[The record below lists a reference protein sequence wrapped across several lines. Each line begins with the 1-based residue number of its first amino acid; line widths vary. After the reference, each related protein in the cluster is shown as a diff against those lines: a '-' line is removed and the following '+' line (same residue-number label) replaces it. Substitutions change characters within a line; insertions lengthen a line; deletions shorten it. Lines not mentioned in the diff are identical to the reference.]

1 MSLIQCALKCKFQTD
16 GYCKLE
22 TVSTVSSTAKK
33 CPYFKSLD
41 DTDGF
46 LEVSDRGN
54 LNTGGD
60 A

>member
-22 TVSTVSSTAKK
+22 TVSTVSSTANM

-41 DTDGF
+41 NTDGF
-46 LEVSDRGN
+46 FEVSDSGN
-54 LNTGGD
+54 LDIRSNV
-60 A
+60 